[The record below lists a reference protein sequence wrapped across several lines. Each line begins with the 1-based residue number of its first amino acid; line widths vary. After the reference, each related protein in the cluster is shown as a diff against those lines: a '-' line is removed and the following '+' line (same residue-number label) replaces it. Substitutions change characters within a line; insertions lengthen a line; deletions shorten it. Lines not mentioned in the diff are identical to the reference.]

1 MKDKNVAAILAL
13 FLGGIGVH
21 KFYLGRTGAG
31 ILYLLFS
38 LTMIPALLALIDFFV
53 LALMD
58 TDEFNRRFNGSNML
72 PQVVVNMLP
81 PAGYG
86 PGYPHNPYGGYPQ
99 PGYPPNPAGYPHAQQ
114 PYPQPGYPG
123 AQQPYPHPGQPGPG
137 QQPAGLSPDELARKL
152 EKLNELRISGLL
164 SEDEFN
170 QQKARMLGQA

>member
-58 TDEFNRRFNGSNML
+58 TDEFNRRFNGANML
-72 PQVVVNMLP
+72 PSVVVNMLP
-81 PAGYG
+81 PAY
-86 PGYPHNPYGGYPQ
+86 PGYPPSPYGGYPSQQGYPAPLGYPPQGYPQ
-99 PGYPPNPAGYPHAQQ
+99 PGYPAS
-114 PYPQPGYPG
+114 QPGY
-123 AQQPYPHPGQPGPG
+123 AGQPSG
-137 QQPAGLSPDELARKL
+137 GLSPDDLAKKL
-152 EKLNELRISGLL
+152 EKLNELRISGLR
-164 SEDEFN
+164 SEEEFN
-170 QQKARMLGQA
+170 QQKARILSQA